1 MYINFFSGENNMTE
15 EILTMSTSWT
25 LQNPLDAS
33 EYNFEVDIYLN
44 KLLIASQLEDLSYGT
59 FDNFTMLNFELEGD
73 QSIIL
78 LMTDDDV
85 IFKCSDHS
93 KVSAAS
99 VKAVSRPSPP
109 TLLTPLESDVRGNI
123 E

>member
-1 MYINFFSGENNMTE
+1 MTE
-15 EILTMSTSWT
+15 EILTKSTSWI
-25 LQNPLDAS
+25 LQKPLDAS

-78 LMTDDDV
+78 KLTILYYYNDD
-85 IFKCSDHS
+85 IMF
-93 KVSAAS
+93 
-99 VKAVSRPSPP
+99 RPS
-109 TLLTPLESDVRGNI
+109 
-123 E
+123 

>member
-1 MYINFFSGENNMTE
+1 
-15 EILTMSTSWT
+15 MSTSWIM
-25 LQNPLDAS
+25 QKPLDAS
-33 EYNFEVDIYLN
+33 EYTFEVDIYLN

-99 VKAVSRPSPP
+99 VKAISRPSPP